1 MARNVVLFVGCCVR
15 KYSRLLVLAGM
26 ICAAPVIADVAAG
39 KAAYAVCA
47 ACHAAN
53 GEGNVVLNSPRL
65 AGQEPWYLKRQL
77 EAYRV
82 GHRGTATGDI
92 YGMQMRPMA
101 MITADPTTQVNLIEY
116 IGTLPVVPAEITV
129 AGDPAAGAAM
139 YAVCVACHG
148 AKGEGLEALG
158 GPRLAGQN
166 DWYLVRQIK
175 NYQNGMRA
183 YDGADTFGL
192 QMKPMAG
199 LLSSDKAILDVV
211 AYINTF
217 R

>member
-1 MARNVVLFVGCCVR
+1 MARGVVLFVGCCVR
-15 KYSRLLVLAGM
+15 KYSRFVVLAGM
-26 ICAAPVIADVAAG
+26 LWATPVIADVAAG

-47 ACHAAN
+47 ACHGAN
-53 GEGNVVLNSPRL
+53 GEGNVALNSPRL
-65 AGQEPWYLKRQL
+65 AGQEPWYLQRQL
-77 EAYRV
+77 EAYRA
-82 GHRGTATGDI
+82 GHRGTAPGDI
-92 YGMQMRPMA
+92 HGMQMRPMA
-101 MITADPTTQVNLIEY
+101 MITADPTTQANLIEY
-116 IGTLPVVPAEITV
+116 IETLPVVPAAITV
-129 AGDPAAGAAM
+129 AGDPAAGQAM

-148 AKGEGLEALG
+148 PAGEGLEALG

-199 LLSSDKAILDVV
+199 LLTSDKAILDVV
-211 AYINTF
+211 AYINTI